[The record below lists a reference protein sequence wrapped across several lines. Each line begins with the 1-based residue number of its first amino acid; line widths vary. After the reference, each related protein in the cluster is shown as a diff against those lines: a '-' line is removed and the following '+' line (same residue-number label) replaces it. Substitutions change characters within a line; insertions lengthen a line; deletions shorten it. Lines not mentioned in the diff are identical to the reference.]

1 MAINMFNSNNQLP
14 SKERQLTLDILYS
27 SLKGR
32 KLDKAFEE
40 IVSVFENDPQVRL
53 NQVYNLVYGVARRH
67 FSISSY
73 INTKIKKPLPEKAN
87 LIIEIAIYELAYNRS
102 SKNYAVIS
110 DALKLADL
118 LKLTKYKPVIN
129 AILRRFDDDIENSI
143 KSISSQKQVPEHLF
157 NEIKKTF
164 KDKSSVVMDK
174 FLNPSPL
181 FLSINTILINKE
193 DLLSILKE
201 DDIEAE
207 VITYND
213 YCAIKTSDSRIFE
226 TKEFKEGFFLIQ
238 DLSSQVAVDLLRPY
252 SGMKMLD
259 VCSAPGG
266 KAISAAIKAKD
277 MADITAIDIS
287 TSRLFK
293 VHENIKR
300 MKIKSI
306 KVLMADFMEQEFDP
320 ESFDRI
326 LIDPPCSSLGVM
338 GRHPDVIW
346 KKTEQ
351 TIKDLSVI
359 QLNILIRSM
368 DLLKKGGRL
377 VYSVCTFTQ
386 TETVDVINQALSVN
400 MDFKKAG
407 EFIYTIPNDLG
418 MDGLFIAVL
427 EKK

>member
-1 MAINMFNSNNQLP
+1 MAIKMSSNKHHLP
-14 SKERQLTLDILYS
+14 SKERQLALDILYS

-40 IVSVFENDPQVRL
+40 IVSVFENEPGIRL

-67 FSISSY
+67 LLIRSY
-73 INTKIKKPLPEKAN
+73 INTKIKNPLPEKAN
-87 LIIEIAIYELAYNRS
+87 LIIEIGIYELAYNKS

-110 DALKLADL
+110 DALKLADY
-118 LKLTKYKPVIN
+118 LKFTKYKSVIN
-129 AILRRFDDDIENSI
+129 AILRRFDEDVENNI
-143 KSISSQKQVPEHLF
+143 KHLLSQKQLPEHIF

-164 KDKSSVVMDK
+164 KDKASMVMNN

-181 FLSINTILINKE
+181 FLGINTVLTNTE
-193 DLLSILKE
+193 ELLSVLKKE
-201 DDIEAE
+201 GIDAEIINYDDFS
-207 VITYND
+207 T
-213 YCAIKTSDSRIFE
+213 IKTFDSRIFG
-226 TKEFKEGFFLIQ
+226 TREFKDGLFLIQ
-238 DLSSQVAVDLLRPY
+238 DLSSQIAVNLLRPY

-259 VCSAPGG
+259 ICSAPGG
-266 KAISAAIKAKD
+266 KAISSAIKAKD

-293 VHENIKR
+293 LHENIKR
-300 MKIKSI
+300 MKTNSI
-306 KVLMADFMEQEFDP
+306 KVLMADFMEQGFDP

-326 LIDPPCSSLGVM
+326 FIDPPCSSLGVM

-346 KKTEQ
+346 KKTEK

-359 QLNILIRSM
+359 QLNILLQAM
-368 DLLKKGGRL
+368 KLLKKGGRM

-386 TETVDVINQALSVN
+386 TETIDVINQALSIN
-400 MDFKKAG
+400 MDFKKAE